1 MSHKENDKIHD
12 NIADRE
18 SAKIDQAELYEED
31 WVLREYE
38 QREIDETLVAL
49 EQSISDLRVLFDKV
63 ITGSQERNKIVIETI
78 EKLTNLVK

>member
-1 MSHKENDKIHD
+1 MN
-12 NIADRE
+12 NQQIADQE
-18 SAKIDQAELYEED
+18 SAKIDQAELIND
-31 WVLREYE
+31 DKPLREYE
-38 QREIDETLVAL
+38 QRLHDETLVAL

>member
-1 MSHKENDKIHD
+1 MN
-12 NIADRE
+12 NQQIADRE
-18 SAKIDQAELYEED
+18 SAKIDQAELIND
-31 WVLREYE
+31 DKDLREYE
-38 QREIDETLVAL
+38 QRLHDETLVAL